1 MISNDYNNRILIIGD
16 MPEIHADRRAM
27 TTRNSPSTEPG
38 EPVACTQL
46 ETLLIDRRTQTSDMP
61 NGFQINTAPPDADA
75 AAIVGHAAE
84 EGTPY
89 AMAFIGVPTP
99 PGVESFDTIARMWE
113 ADPELQIVVCSAYAN
128 RVWAECVEKLGCTD
142 RLLLLR
148 KPFDQA
154 EAWQITL
161 ALTQKWNLGQQAS
174 VKLEEMHAIAKATNE
189 QLHEQIK
196 KRAEVEEEL
205 RYLAYHDQV
214 TGLPNRAY
222 LMDRIEQ
229 CIARS
234 LRVPGYRYAVLYLDL
249 DNFKLVN
256 DTMGH
261 DRGDKLLQDVAQR
274 LRACMRTID
283 SVARIEEDVAARVG
297 GDEFIVLLEGLR
309 DLKDSARVAKRFLEV
324 LNQPFRLDGREITVC
339 ASIGIATSERPYVR
353 SQEVLRDADTAMYRA
368 KSLGKG
374 RFAMFDP
381 EMHDAAKRR
390 LEIESKL
397 RDAIAHERYQL
408 AYQPIVDVR
417 TSELVG
423 FEALF
428 RCNLPGIES
437 NPQEIINIAE
447 ETGLIIQMG
456 RWVFRRA
463 CRDFRT
469 WLDKFPH
476 AKDLRIS
483 INLSRREL
491 VDDDLIESV
500 RTTLQEAGV
509 PVGQVCVEITESGII
524 ENGERAMVRLKQLRE
539 LGVQLHMD
547 DFGTGYSS
555 LACLHAYPLDVV
567 KIDRAFTATMTRD
580 TRYIAVVKA
589 IVTLC
594 RTLGMRVT
602 VEGIETPEQLE
613 LVDSLGCDSA
623 QGFLFARAM
632 SAEAVEDLLESTP
645 DRLMAA

>member
-1 MISNDYNNRILIIGD
+1 MMSSDDNNRILIIGD
-16 MPEIHADRRAM
+16 MPKM
-27 TTRNSPSTEPG
+27 QG
-38 EPVACTQL
+38 
-46 ETLLIDRRTQTSDMP
+46 DRRTMVPQHDSEFETGGHTAHKPLEALLVERRANLDARSD
-61 NGFQINTAPPDADA
+61 GFRLHTAPPGADA
-75 AAIVGHAAE
+75 TEMVQQAVAADD
-84 EGTPY
+84 PY
-89 AMAFIGVPTP
+89 AVAFVGVRTRV
-99 PGVESFDTIARMWE
+99 GAESVETIERMWE
-113 ADPELQIVVCSAYAN
+113 ADPALQIVVCAEYEDQ
-128 RVWAECVEKLGCTD
+128 VWAEWAEQLGHTD

-154 EAWQITL
+154 EAWQI
-161 ALTQKWNLGQQAS
+161 ALSLTHKWNLGRQAS

-196 KRAEVEEEL
+196 KRSEVEEEL

-222 LMDRIEQ
+222 LLDRIEQ

-256 DTMGH
+256 DSMGH

-283 SVARIEEDVAARVG
+283 SVARVEEDIAARVG

-309 DLKDSARVAKRFLEV
+309 DLKDSARVAQRFLEV
-324 LNQPFRLDGREITVC
+324 LNRPFRLDGREITVC

-374 RFAMFDP
+374 RYAIFDP
-381 EMHDAAKRR
+381 EMHDEAKRR

-397 RDAIAHERYQL
+397 RDAVGREQFQL

-437 NPQEIINIAE
+437 TPQEIINIAE

-463 CRDFRT
+463 CKDFRT

-500 RTTLQEAGV
+500 RTTLQEASV

-524 ENGERAMVRLKQLRE
+524 ENGERAMVRLRQLRE

-567 KIDRAFTATMTRD
+567 KIDRAFTATMTKD

-632 SAEAVEDLLESTP
+632 SAESVEDLLESTP